1 MNVIDILRF
10 LFICAEVLLLFN
22 LLIFVHELGHF
33 LAAKWRGLHVE
44 EFALWFGKPLWR
56 KKIGG
61 VWYAVNS
68 IPAGG
73 YVKLPQMAPMEAIEG
88 GSEALPPEASRP
100 VKPVD
105 KIIVAFAG
113 PLFSFLLAFAMAV
126 VVWGV
131 GRPESEIDRP
141 VIGFVEKGGPADL
154 AGLRPGDEI
163 LEVDGHR
170 VTHFLSGT
178 NSVKWAIIRSEGE
191 KIAFKIRRD
200 GAEQTILSGW
210 TKPETSGWRRPALR
224 EVRVG
229 PLVPAGIDFV
239 TRNSPAAKAGL
250 KAKDLIVEAG
260 GKPIAA
266 LEDLHPILI
275 EHQGGD
281 LPLVA
286 EREGARVPLTI
297 SLPPLDE
304 KQPIALGIEW
314 GRTRLIHP
322 GPWEQVTD
330 AATSIFRMVGAL
342 FSPKSDVSVSHFSG
356 PVGILRLYYQ
366 VFDSPDGWRRA
377 LVLSVLLNVNL
388 AILNLLP
395 LPVLDGGHITLS
407 LVEMVRRK
415 PVDARPLE
423 IVSTACALL
432 LIGFMLYVTF
442 FDVGD
447 LFGDRE
453 REREDTKP
461 PPAQQPK

>member
-1 MNVIDILRF
+1 MIVTDILRF
-10 LFICAEVLLLFN
+10 LFICLEVLLLFN

-33 LAAKWRGLHVE
+33 LAARWRGLHVE

-61 VWYAVNS
+61 VWYAINS

-88 GSEALPPEASRP
+88 AAEALPPEAFRP
-100 VKPVD
+100 VKPLD

-131 GRPESEIDRP
+131 GKPESEIDRP
-141 VIGFVEKGGPADL
+141 KIGFVEEGGPADR
-154 AGLRPGDEI
+154 AGLRRGDEI

-170 VTHFLSGT
+170 VTHFMSGT

-200 GAEQTILSGW
+200 GEEMTILSGW
-210 TKPETSGWRRPALR
+210 TKPETAGWRRPALR
-224 EVRVG
+224 EVRLG

-239 TRNSPAAKAGL
+239 TRNSHAGRAGL

-260 GKPIAA
+260 GKPVAE
-266 LEDLHPILI
+266 LQELHPILM
-275 EHQGGD
+275 EHQGKD
-281 LPLVA
+281 LPLVV
-286 EREGARVPLTI
+286 ERDGARVPLI
-297 SLPPLDE
+297 LSVPPLDE
-304 KQPIALGIEW
+304 KKPIALGVEW

-322 GPWEQVTD
+322 GPVEQVRD

-342 FSPKSDVSVSHFSG
+342 FSSRSDVSVSHFSG
-356 PVGILRLYYQ
+356 PVGILRLYYL
-366 VFDSPDGWRRA
+366 VFDSQDGWRRA
-377 LVLSVLLNVNL
+377 LALSVLLNVNL

-395 LPVLDGGHITLS
+395 LPILDGGHITLS
-407 LVEMVRRK
+407 LIEMIRRK

-432 LIGFMLYVTF
+432 LISFMLYVTF

-447 LFGDRE
+447 LFGDGE
-453 REREDTKP
+453 RDKEAAKP
-461 PPAQQPK
+461 TPAMESK